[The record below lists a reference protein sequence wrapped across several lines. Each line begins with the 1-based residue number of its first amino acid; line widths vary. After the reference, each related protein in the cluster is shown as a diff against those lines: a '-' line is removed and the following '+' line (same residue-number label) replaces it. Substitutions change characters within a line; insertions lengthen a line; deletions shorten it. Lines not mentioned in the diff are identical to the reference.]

1 TNWENNA
8 KIEIIYNAFDL
19 PEKLYRKSK
28 YDPATSQF
36 INSYESYES
45 TIYYE
50 IERDTTNAIN
60 KIANANITEFPNP
73 SNTNINVSASE
84 NDIMEQISIYDAMGR
99 LIKKHNKINQKSR
112 TINIATLPNGI
123 YVLEVATNNGIG
135 YKKFIKE

>member
-1 TNWENNA
+1 MVSNGDTLFQINFLYNSKDLLTEAVESHKNGTNWENNA

-60 KIANANITEFPNP
+60 KIANANI
-73 SNTNINVSASE
+73 
-84 NDIMEQISIYDAMGR
+84 
-99 LIKKHNKINQKSR
+99 
-112 TINIATLPNGI
+112 
-123 YVLEVATNNGIG
+123 
-135 YKKFIKE
+135 